1 MSYIDKLHSCI
12 KDLTLIL
19 NNIRND
25 LEKKDLSMFRRG
37 GASGSDA
44 YQGSP
49 SFYRIYDKI
58 INDHCEVIDS
68 AFKQTH
74 YDSSDIEKSMILLPL
89 DVGDTVFLIAS
100 RRSVPEIYECRI
112 TSIHI
117 SKNKDGILTKKY
129 RANQW
134 NGTKTI
140 GRSFHFSFD
149 EIGNTAFVIPDQA
162 VLALEKRKEEQN
174 G

>member
-1 MSYIDKLHSCI
+1 MSYIDKLHNCI
-12 KDLTLIL
+12 KDFSLIL
-19 NNIRND
+19 DNIRKDIEN
-25 LEKKDLSMFRRG
+25 KDLSIFRQIGAG
-37 GASGSDA
+37 GADA

-49 SFYRIYDKI
+49 PFYRIYDKI
-58 INDHCEVIDS
+58 MNDHCEVIDN

-74 YDSSDIEKSMILLPL
+74 YDSSDLEKSMILLPL

-100 RRSVPEIYECRI
+100 RRSTPEIYECRI

-117 SKNKDGILTKKY
+117 SKNKNGILTKKY

-134 NGTKTI
+134 DGTKTT

-149 EIGNTAFVIPDQA
+149 EIGNTAFVISDQA

>member
-1 MSYIDKLHSCI
+1 MSYIDKLHNCI
-12 KDLTLIL
+12 KDFSLIL
-19 NNIRND
+19 DSIRKDIEN
-25 LEKKDLSMFRRG
+25 KDLSIFRRIGAG
-37 GASGSDA
+37 GADA

-49 SFYRIYDKI
+49 PFYRIYDKI
-58 INDHCEVIDS
+58 MNDHCEVIDN

-74 YDSSDIEKSMILLPL
+74 YDSSDLEKSMILLPL

-129 RANQW
+129 RVNQW

-162 VLALEKRKEEQN
+162 EVALNKRKEEQN
-174 G
+174 V